1 MTCGEMEIL
10 LCDYLDGALDA
21 GGRRAVEEHLAACAS
36 CSEMAR
42 DAGMATA
49 FIERAAVP
57 EPPPALI
64 ARILN
69 ETASGRHG
77 RLGNARGLRGWIE
90 KALGPVLQPRLVMG
104 MALTVLSF
112 SMMARC
118 AGVSPREIKPSDM
131 QPAKVWAALDDRV
144 HRAWG
149 RTVKFYQD
157 IKFVYEIQTQLREWN
172 EQQAADDRA
181 EAAKKSVSDR
191 QVIVDEGKE
200 VGRE

>member
-1 MTCGEMEIL
+1 MTCGELEVL
-10 LCDYLDGALDA
+10 LPDYLDGALDA
-21 GGRRAVEEHLAACAS
+21 GGRRTVEEHLAGCAT
-36 CSEMAR
+36 CAGLAR
-42 DAGMATA
+42 DAAGATA

-69 ETASGRHG
+69 ETASG

-118 AGVSPREIKPSDM
+118 AGVSPREIKPADM
-131 QPAKVWAALDDRV
+131 HPAKVWAALDDRV
-144 HRAWG
+144 HRAWA
-149 RTVKFYQD
+149 RSVKFYED

-172 EQQAADDRA
+172 EQQSEEDRA
-181 EAAKKSVSDR
+181 AAAKKSVSDR

>member
-1 MTCGEMEIL
+1 MTCGELDIL
-10 LCDYLDGALDA
+10 LCDYLDGVLDA
-21 GGRRAVEEHLAACAS
+21 AGRRAVEEHLAGCAFCAGLAS
-36 CSEMAR
+36 
-42 DAGMATA
+42 DAQQAAA
-49 FIERAAVP
+49 FIERAAAP
-57 EPPPALI
+57 EPPPALV

-77 RLGNARGLRGWIE
+77 RLGNARGIRGWIE

-131 QPAKVWAALDDRV
+131 NPAKVWAALDDRV
-144 HRAWG
+144 HRAWA
-149 RTVKFYQD
+149 RSVKFYED

-172 EQQAADDRA
+172 EQQAAEDREA
-181 EAAKKSVSDR
+181 AAKKSVSDR

>member
-1 MTCGEMEIL
+1 MTCGELEIL
-10 LCDYLDGALDA
+10 LCDYLDGTLDN
-21 GGRRAVEEHLAACAS
+21 GGRLAVEEHLAACAS

-42 DAGMATA
+42 DAGMAAA

-144 HRAWG
+144 YRAWG
-149 RTVKFYQD
+149 RTVKFYED

-172 EQQAADDRA
+172 EQQAEENRA